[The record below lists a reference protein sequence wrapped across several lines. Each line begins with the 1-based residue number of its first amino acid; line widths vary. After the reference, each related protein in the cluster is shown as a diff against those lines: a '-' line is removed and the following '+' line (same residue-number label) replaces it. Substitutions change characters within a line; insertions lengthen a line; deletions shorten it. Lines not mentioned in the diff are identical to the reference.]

1 MDTKLA
7 NIHARKYSR
16 DDNIDM
22 LKNLQLKYG
31 NDIFLHVKEDTK
43 ETCMFG
49 AGPKA
54 TKFLLELGLDP
65 TLKNY
70 KGESAITYCL
80 NYKYYDSLK
89 VLADFNSIANDLLE
103 EYNLRKIEEIN
114 KIDPISK
121 IQQDIDL
128 LHKKLDMIL
137 SKLS

>member
-1 MDTKLA
+1 MDLA
-7 NIHARKYSR
+7 IIHARKYCR
-16 DDNIDM
+16 DDNMDM

-31 NDIFLHVKEDTK
+31 NGIFLNVKEDTK

-70 KGESAITYCL
+70 KGESAITYFL
-80 NYKYYDSLK
+80 NYNYYDSLK
-89 VLADFNSIANDLLE
+89 VVAEVNAIARDIFDD
-103 EYNLRKIEEIN
+103 YNLRKIEEMN

-121 IQQDIDL
+121 LQSDIDL